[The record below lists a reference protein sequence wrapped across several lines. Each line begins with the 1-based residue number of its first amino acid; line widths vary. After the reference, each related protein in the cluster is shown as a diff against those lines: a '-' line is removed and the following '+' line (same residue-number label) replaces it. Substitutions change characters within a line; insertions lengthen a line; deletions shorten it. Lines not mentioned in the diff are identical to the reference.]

1 MATQRTS
8 VLHRAFA
15 TRKRRWRR
23 RNLLRLHPSPRRG
36 SGKKKKNKSLKE
48 KVLPKAV
55 KSVKITAEKKNL
67 EPDGVKKTKI
77 RVIGIGGGAGNIVS
91 EIASRLKYGSQPRNS
106 SFVVAN
112 TDLQALRATKRNT
125 IRFQFGENFTRGLGA
140 GMNVELAEEAA
151 QTEKEKIKKLFLGQD
166 LCILVASLG
175 GGTGSG
181 AGPVFAKIAKSMG
194 IITLG
199 VFTLPFKFEGE
210 RKLEIARDALLKLK
224 PNLNAISIL
233 PNERIFQIIDK
244 STPLK
249 EAFSSINKS
258 LAESLQGL
266 IEMIYL
272 PGLINIDFADLRAI
286 LQGKG
291 RLAFLNAVEVEGA
304 NRLAEATKSVLAS
317 PLYPYTIKGAKGVL
331 FNIAGERGLSLSE
344 VSQIS
349 KTISELVNP
358 EAKIIFGISEN
369 KKYQDKI
376 KVTLLAIGCSTKIF
390 SEEAKKPKTSAS
402 KKKRRQKRKIKKVVE
417 EDKSSSSPLR
427 FARVKEKTKTEKKP
441 KMKSKKK
448 KSVKK
453 PPKTGKSEEVKLV
466 KKIKIKIFEEPK
478 KNEIPSTE
486 NRESGSP
493 SAVFSAETVN
503 ELRSSPPFANAR
515 VGEVKLRKNALQI
528 KKETEEMEK
537 EYMEKEKIWESPA
550 FLRLRPKK
558 LPFNPSRPKEE
569 NRGEI

>member
-1 MATQRTS
+1 MATK
-8 VLHRAFA
+8 
-15 TRKRRWRR
+15 KR
-23 RNLLRLHPSPRRG
+23 
-36 SGKKKKNKSLKE
+36 NKSKKSKIL
-48 KVLPKAV
+48 VKAV
-55 KSVKITAEKKNL
+55 KSVKITALKTNK

-91 EIASRLKYGSQPRNS
+91 EIASRLKSGSQPRNS

-181 AGPVFAKIAKSMG
+181 AGPIFAKIAKSMG

>member
-1 MATQRTS
+1 MATK
-8 VLHRAFA
+8 
-15 TRKRRWRR
+15 KR
-23 RNLLRLHPSPRRG
+23 
-36 SGKKKKNKSLKE
+36 NKSKKSKIL
-48 KVLPKAV
+48 VKAV
-55 KSVKITAEKKNL
+55 KSVKITALKTNK

-91 EIASRLKYGSQPRNS
+91 EIASRLKSGSQPRNL

-140 GMNVELAEEAA
+140 GMNVELAETAA

-181 AGPVFAKIAKSMG
+181 AGPIFAKIAKSMG

>member
-1 MATQRTS
+1 MATK
-8 VLHRAFA
+8 
-15 TRKRRWRR
+15 KR
-23 RNLLRLHPSPRRG
+23 
-36 SGKKKKNKSLKE
+36 NKSKKSKIL
-48 KVLPKAV
+48 VKAV

-91 EIASRLKYGSQPRNS
+91 EIASRLKSGSQPRNL

-181 AGPVFAKIAKSMG
+181 AGPIFAKIAKSMG

-291 RLAFLNAVEVEGA
+291 RLAFLNAIEVEGA
-304 NRLAEATKSVLAS
+304 NRLAEAIKKVLVS

-331 FNIAGERGLSLSE
+331 FDIAGERGLSLSE

-402 KKKRRQKRKIKKVVE
+402 KKKRRQKRKIKKVVK

-478 KNEIPSTE
+478 KNEIPLTE

>member
-1 MATQRTS
+1 MATK
-8 VLHRAFA
+8 
-15 TRKRRWRR
+15 KR
-23 RNLLRLHPSPRRG
+23 
-36 SGKKKKNKSLKE
+36 NKSKKSKIL
-48 KVLPKAV
+48 VKAV
-55 KSVKITAEKKNL
+55 KSVKITALKTNK

-91 EIASRLKYGSQPRNS
+91 EIASRLKSGSQPRNS

-140 GMNVELAEEAA
+140 GMNVELAETAA

-181 AGPVFAKIAKSMG
+181 AGPIFAKIAKSMG

-376 KVTLLAIGCSTKIF
+376 KVTLLATGCSTKIF

-402 KKKRRQKRKIKKVVE
+402 KKKRRQKRKIKKVVEEDKSSSSPLRFARVVE

>member
-1 MATQRTS
+1 MAMK
-8 VLHRAFA
+8 
-15 TRKRRWRR
+15 KR
-23 RNLLRLHPSPRRG
+23 N
-36 SGKKKKNKSLKE
+36 KKLKE
-48 KVLPKAV
+48 KILPKAV
-55 KSVKITAEKKNL
+55 KSVKITDEKTSK

-91 EIASRLKYGSQPRNS
+91 EIASRLKAGSQPRNS

-125 IRFQFGENFTRGLGA
+125 IHFQFGENFTRGLGA
-140 GMNVELAEEAA
+140 GMNVELAETAA
-151 QTEKEKIKKLFLGQD
+151 ETEKEKIKKLFLGQD

-181 AGPVFAKIAKSMG
+181 AGPVFAKIAKSLG

-210 RKLEIARDALLKLK
+210 RKLEIARDALLRLK
-224 PNLNAISIL
+224 PNLSAISIL

-291 RLAFLNAVEVEGA
+291 RLVFLNAVEVEGA
-304 NRLAEATKSVLAS
+304 NRLAEATKSVLVS

-369 KKYQDKI
+369 KKYQNKI
-376 KVTLLAIGCSTKIF
+376 KVTLLATGCSTKIF

-402 KKKRRQKRKIKKVVE
+402 KKKRRQKRKIKKVVK

-427 FARVKEKTKTEKKP
+427 SARVKEKTGAEKKP
-441 KMKSKKK
+441 KTKSKKK

-453 PPKTGKSEEVKLV
+453 PPKTGKSKGVKLV

-486 NRESGSP
+486 SRESGSP
-493 SAVFSAETVN
+493 PAVFSSTVD
-503 ELRSSPPFANAR
+503 ELSSSSQGRDGKRNLFLRPSSPFAAAR

-537 EYMEKEKIWESPA
+537 EYTEKEKIWEPPA
-550 FLRLRPKK
+550 FLRRQ
-558 LPFNPSRPKEE
+558 
-569 NRGEI
+569 

>member
-1 MATQRTS
+1 M
-8 VLHRAFA
+8 
-15 TRKRRWRR
+15 
-23 RNLLRLHPSPRRG
+23 
-36 SGKKKKNKSLKE
+36 GKKKKKKKLK
-48 KVLPKAV
+48 KKISVKAV
-55 KSVKITAEKKNL
+55 KSVKIRAEKKNL
-67 EPDGVKKTKI
+67 ELDGVKKTKI

-91 EIASRLKYGSQPRNS
+91 EIASRLKAGSQPIKA

-151 QTEKEKIKKLFLGQD
+151 QTEKEKIKKLFQGQD

-181 AGPVFAKIAKSMG
+181 AGPVFAKIAKNLG

-224 PNLNAISIL
+224 TNLNTISIL

-304 NRLAEATKSVLAS
+304 NRLAEAIKKVLVS

-331 FNIAGERGLSLSE
+331 FDIAGERGLSLSE

-358 EAKIIFGISEN
+358 EAKIIFGISER
-369 KKYQDKI
+369 KKYENKI
-376 KVTLLAIGCSTKIF
+376 KVTLLATGCSTKIF
-390 SEEAKKPKTSAS
+390 SEEVKKPKTSVS
-402 KKKRRQKRKIKKVVE
+402 KKKRRQNSWPKSIRKESPAAKKIKRQPKKI
-417 EDKSSSSPLR
+417 KSAKSRSEIGAS
-427 FARVKEKTKTEKKP
+427 AR
-441 KMKSKKK
+441 
-448 KSVKK
+448 
-453 PPKTGKSEEVKLV
+453 GKLA
-466 KKIKIKIFEEPK
+466 KKIKIKIYQKPREEEVLPAQK
-478 KNEIPSTE
+478 PRENAST
-486 NRESGSP
+486 
-493 SAVFSAETVN
+493 ADFSAAVD
-503 ELRSSPPFANAR
+503 ELRSSSSFANTRVVDELRSSSPFANTR
-515 VGEVKLRKNALQI
+515 VVDELRSSSPFANTRVKEEIKIRKNAIQI

-558 LPFNPSRPKEE
+558 LPFNPSQPKEE
-569 NRGEI
+569 NKGEI

>member
-1 MATQRTS
+1 MATK
-8 VLHRAFA
+8 
-15 TRKRRWRR
+15 KR
-23 RNLLRLHPSPRRG
+23 
-36 SGKKKKNKSLKE
+36 NKSKKSKIL
-48 KVLPKAV
+48 VKAV
-55 KSVKITAEKKNL
+55 KSVKITALKTNK

-91 EIASRLKYGSQPRNS
+91 EIASRLKSGSQPRNL

-181 AGPVFAKIAKSMG
+181 AGPIFAKIAKSMG

>member
-1 MATQRTS
+1 
-8 VLHRAFA
+8 
-15 TRKRRWRR
+15 
-23 RNLLRLHPSPRRG
+23 
-36 SGKKKKNKSLKE
+36 
-48 KVLPKAV
+48 
-55 KSVKITAEKKNL
+55 
-67 EPDGVKKTKI
+67 
-77 RVIGIGGGAGNIVS
+77 
-91 EIASRLKYGSQPRNS
+91 
-106 SFVVAN
+106 
-112 TDLQALRATKRNT
+112 
-125 IRFQFGENFTRGLGA
+125 
-140 GMNVELAEEAA
+140 
-151 QTEKEKIKKLFLGQD
+151 
-166 LCILVASLG
+166 
-175 GGTGSG
+175 
-181 AGPVFAKIAKSMG
+181 MG

-304 NRLAEATKSVLAS
+304 NRLAEAIKKVLAS

-376 KVTLLAIGCSTKIF
+376 KVTLLATGCSTKIF
-390 SEEAKKPKTSAS
+390 SEEAKKPKNRIL
-402 KKKRRQKRKIKKVVE
+402 KKKRHKK
-417 EDKSSSSPLR
+417 SL
-427 FARVKEKTKTEKKP
+427 A
-441 KMKSKKK
+441 
-448 KSVKK
+448 KSVKRKRK
-453 PPKTGKSEEVKLV
+453 PEKQKPAKSSPAVGHSSLNKSAR
-466 KKIKIKIFEEPK
+466 KIKIKVSSSPEEKETPPPDK
-478 KNEIPSTE
+478 
-486 NRESGSP
+486 GS
-493 SAVFSAETVN
+493 SVNAVFSAEVD
-503 ELRSSPPFANAR
+503 ELRSSSPFANAR
-515 VGEVKLRKNALQI
+515 VREGIKIRKNALQV

-537 EYMEKEKIWESPA
+537 EYMEKEKIWEPPA
-550 FLRLRPKK
+550 FLRLRRKK

-569 NRGEI
+569 NSR

>member
-1 MATQRTS
+1 MATQRTF
-8 VLHRAFA
+8 VL
-15 TRKRRWRR
+15 
-23 RNLLRLHPSPRRG
+23 LHPSPRRG

-48 KVLPKAV
+48 KILVKSV

-91 EIASRLKYGSQPRNS
+91 EIASRLKAGSQPIKA

-140 GMNVELAEEAA
+140 GMNVELAETAA
-151 QTEKEKIKKLFLGQD
+151 QTEKEKIKKLFQGQD

-181 AGPVFAKIAKSMG
+181 AGPVFAKIAKNMG

-286 LQGKG
+286 MQGKG

-304 NRLAEATKSVLAS
+304 NRLAEAIKKVLAS

-331 FNIAGERGLSLSE
+331 FDIAGERGLSLSE

-376 KVTLLAIGCSTKIF
+376 KVTLLATGCSTKIF
-390 SEEAKKPKTSAS
+390 SEEAKKPKTSVTRALAKGEDERSSSIS
-402 KKKRRQKRKIKKVVE
+402 KKKRRNKRTIKA
-417 EDKSSSSPLR
+417 L
-427 FARVKEKTKTEKKP
+427 KEKTKIEKKL
-441 KMKSKKK
+441 KMKRKKTK
-448 KSVKK
+448 PVKK
-453 PPKTGKSEEVKLV
+453 PSKISNSAIGKLA
-466 KKIKIKIFEEPK
+466 KKIKIKISKKPK
-478 KNEIPSTE
+478 EKEVLPAQKPRENASTAD
-486 NRESGSP
+486 S
-493 SAVFSAETVN
+493 SAEVD
-503 ELRSSPPFANAR
+503 ELRSSSPFANAR
-515 VGEVKLRKNALQI
+515 VKEEIKIRKNALQI

-537 EYMEKEKIWESPA
+537 EYMEKEKIWEPPA

-569 NRGEI
+569 NKGEI

>member
-1 MATQRTS
+1 MATQRTF
-8 VLHRAFA
+8 VLHRASA
-15 TRKRRWRR
+15 KRKRRWRR

-36 SGKKKKNKSLKE
+36 SGKKKKNKLLKE
-48 KVLPKAV
+48 KILVKSV

-91 EIASRLKYGSQPRNS
+91 EIASRLKSGSQPIKA

-140 GMNVELAEEAA
+140 GMNVELAETAA
-151 QTEKEKIKKLFLGQD
+151 QTEKEKIKKLFQGQD

-181 AGPVFAKIAKSMG
+181 AGPVFAKIAKNMG

-199 VFTLPFKFEGE
+199 MFTLPFKFEGE

-244 STPLK
+244 STPLI

-304 NRLAEATKSVLAS
+304 NRLAEATKSVLVS

-369 KKYQDKI
+369 KKYQGKI
-376 KVTLLAIGCSTKIF
+376 KVTLLATGCSTKIF
-390 SEEAKKPKTSAS
+390 SEEAKKPKNRIL
-402 KKKRRQKRKIKKVVE
+402 KKKRHKKSLV
-417 EDKSSSSPLR
+417 
-427 FARVKEKTKTEKKP
+427 
-441 KMKSKKK
+441 
-448 KSVKK
+448 KSVKIKREPEKQK
-453 PPKTGKSEEVKLV
+453 PAKSSPAVGHSSLNKSAR
-466 KKIKIKIFEEPK
+466 KIKIKVSSSPEEKETAPPDK
-478 KNEIPSTE
+478 
-486 NRESGSP
+486 ESSVN
-493 SAVFSAETVN
+493 AVFSAEVD

-515 VGEVKLRKNALQI
+515 VREGIKIRKNALQI

-537 EYMEKEKIWESPA
+537 EYVEKEKIWEPPA

-569 NRGEI
+569 NKGEI